1 MSTMD
6 MTGDGL
12 GQRATARVV
21 LISAAAALGGFLF
34 GFRERGPLHA
44 QLVEAMKTGKRP
56 DAFRSGAPEWE
67 RGEMSDA
74 RRAMRRYRSLSR

>member
-21 LISAAAALGGFLF
+21 LISGGEPLLNPQWPEIAALLK
-34 GFRERGPLHA
+34 A
-44 QLVEAMKTGKRP
+44 QGLKLWLLT
-56 DAFRSGAPEWE
+56 SGLSPSPSLISPNNPSRCCTPSSRLKPPPAPV
-67 RGEMSDA
+67 S
-74 RRAMRRYRSLSR
+74 